1 MNAPPLPVD
10 PKAAAVYSAAKM
22 GKATI
27 FESPRLLVG
36 LNAFEPGQ
44 EHASH
49 AHAGADKVYLV
60 VEGEGLFTL
69 AGAEHRLRAGQV
81 LAAPPGSPRRE
92 ERHAVAIV
100 GIGRHRT
107 SACGEGV
114 A

>member
-81 LAAPPGSPRRE
+81 LAAPAGLPHGVKNDTPSRLLVL
-92 ERHAVAIV
+92 AVIAPAPAA
-100 GIGRHRT
+100 R
-107 SACGEGV
+107 A
-114 A
+114 